1 MNIIKIL
8 RGTGIGAAA
17 LVAVTLLYAAVESPI
32 LEINTAAELDAVLSG
47 NKLVVAEFY
56 NPTCPV
62 CKAFK
67 DKHIF
72 EDAAKALPHVKFIK
86 ISVVQ
91 GKGLHKEF
99 NITSY
104 PTFIYFRDKK
114 KVLVYH
120 MHNGKEEQS
129 DRFEGY
135 VDNGGFIHQ
144 VSDIFS
150 RAELES

>member
-1 MNIIKIL
+1 MNIIRIL

-17 LVAVTLLYAAVESPI
+17 LIVATLLYAAVESPI
-32 LEINTAAELDAVLSG
+32 LEVATPAELDTVLSG
-47 NKLVVAEFY
+47 NKLVVAQFY
-56 NPTCPV
+56 NPDCPV
-62 CKAFK
+62 CRAFK
-67 DKHIF
+67 NKHIF

-86 ISVVQ
+86 VSVVQ

-114 KVLVYH
+114 KVPVYH
-120 MHNGKEEQS
+120 MHSGKEEQS

-135 VDNGGFIHQ
+135 VDNGGFIRQ
-144 VSDIFS
+144 VGDIFS
-150 RAELES
+150 RAELDS